1 MQVGLQ
7 HSRAQQAESR
17 HGHDPYEDTGRLLWV
32 NVKGQKDGESF
43 RRCFDCQSYLLSS
56 SE

>member
-17 HGHDPYEDTGRLLWV
+17 HGHDPYEDMVWLLWV
-32 NVKGQKDGESF
+32 NVKGQRMGSWLEGF
-43 RRCFDCQSYLLSS
+43 LIARITC
-56 SE
+56 